1 MLTLRQVE
9 SFRAVMITGTVTQA
23 AEMLYISQPAV
34 SRMLSDLEH
43 EIGFKLF
50 TRANRKLIPTDEGRA
65 FYDEVE
71 RAFVG
76 LDQIMKAAHT
86 IREYRTGYFRLITIP
101 SLASTVMADLVA
113 KFTERYPVVSVSL
126 EVQPSQRVFEWIV
139 SQQCDI
145 GLSTLP
151 IENPAVTIRPV
162 SSGDAVCILP
172 RNHSLTSHAEI
183 GPSDLEG
190 VPFISFKADSIFRHR
205 VDDVFQ
211 KAGVGRDLKLEA
223 RTTEAIYGLVAAGLG
238 VSVIGPAFPGD
249 ELHSGIV
256 IRRFKPRIPI
266 ELALLYS
273 THKPLSRFAECF
285 VEIVDEFVNKPGAE
299 FASADVPKEKKAKA

>member
-9 SFRAVMITGTVTQA
+9 SFRAVMITGSVTQA
-23 AEMLYISQPAV
+23 AQMLYISQPAV

-50 TRANRKLIPTDEGRA
+50 TRANRKLTPTDEGRS

-86 IREYRTGYFRLITIP
+86 IREYRSGYFRLITIP
-101 SLASTVMADLVA
+101 SLASSVMTDLVA
-113 KFTERYPVVSVSL
+113 KFTERYPQVSVSL

-151 IENPAVTIRPV
+151 IENPAITIRPV

-172 RNHSLTSHAEI
+172 KNHALAKHAEI
-183 GPSDLEG
+183 GPADLQG
-190 VPFISFKADSIFRHR
+190 MPFISFKADSIFRHQI
-205 VDDVFQ
+205 DDVFQ
-211 KAGVGRDLKLEA
+211 KAGIARELKLEA
-223 RTTEAIYGLVAAGLG
+223 RTTEAICGLVAAGLG
-238 VSVIGPAFPGD
+238 VSVIGAAFPGD
-249 ELHSGIV
+249 ELHNGIV
-256 IRRFKPRIPI
+256 IRPFKPRISI

-285 VEIVDEFVNKPGAE
+285 IEIVDEFVNTPAAKFAGYGDPG
-299 FASADVPKEKKAKA
+299 KGKG

>member
-1 MLTLRQVE
+1 
-9 SFRAVMITGTVTQA
+9 MITGTVTQA

-50 TRANRKLIPTDEGRA
+50 TRANRKLIPTDEGRS

-76 LDQIMKAAHT
+76 LDQIMKAANI
-86 IREYRTGYFRLITIP
+86 IREYRSGYFRLITIP
-101 SLASTVMADLVA
+101 SLVSTVMADLVA
-113 KFTERYPVVSVSL
+113 RFTERYPLVSVSL

-151 IENPAVTIRPV
+151 IENPAITIRAV

-172 RNHSLTSHAEI
+172 KNHSLTNHAEI

-190 VPFISFKADSIFRHR
+190 VPFISFKADSIFRHH

-211 KAGVGRDLKLEA
+211 KAGVRRELKLEA

-256 IRRFKPRIPI
+256 IRPFKPRISI

-273 THKPLSRFAECF
+273 THKPLSRFSECF
-285 VEIVDEFVNKPGAE
+285 VEIVDEFINNPA
-299 FASADVPKEKKAKA
+299 ADFSPAGDPKKKRKAKA